1 MQERTFKWYD
11 YITINIYYLALTMLS
26 QTLVPLVLPLL
37 VQQFVGETQKGTYLG
52 IIRLWGLMA
61 ALLAQAFWGMISDR
75 STSRWGRR
83 RPFILGGTLG
93 DFIFIIGIG
102 LTAGLSGLTGFWVL
116 FACYLL
122 LQFCT
127 NAAHGATQGFIPDL
141 VPEAQRGRFSGI
153 KALFEVPLPVI
164 LVSFTIAR
172 IISGGNLW
180 LGLFVL
186 MGFMAVSTALT
197 MLVREEPLRET
208 PSPLNWEP
216 FLRLLAMTAA
226 FTAVIVGLGRL
237 MRAIGSAFVGLQSVL
252 GLSLLMGAAGLLAMT
267 LAVAVGVWLSVRI
280 SVGAAHQQEHPAF
293 TWWVINRLA
302 FLVPAFSLSGFVLY
316 FLQGRLGL
324 SPEAATGPAAQMM
337 MFVGV
342 FVLLSALP
350 SGWLS
355 DQFGRKRM
363 VALSGIIGGMGTLI
377 LLLSPNLTLIYI
389 GASVIG
395 VATGAFYSANW
406 ALGTSLVPEK
416 EAGRYLGISNL
427 AGAGAGAI
435 GTYIGGP
442 IADFFTANVPQ
453 TPGLGYIVIFGIY
466 GVLFLLSIVALTRV
480 KASPSQV
487 LTRRDL

>member
-1 MQERTFKWYD
+1 MNPRTFKWYD

-37 VQQFVGETQKGTYLG
+37 VQQFVGETQKATYLG

-102 LTAGLSGLTGFWVL
+102 LTAGLSDLTGFWVL

-122 LQFCT
+122 LQVCT

-141 VPEAQRGRFSGI
+141 VPEALRGRFSGI
-153 KALFEVPLPVI
+153 KAIFEVPLPVI
-164 LVSFTIAR
+164 LVSFTIANFIR
-172 IISGGNLW
+172 GGNLW
-180 LGLFVL
+180 LGLIAL
-186 MGFMAVSTALT
+186 MGFMALSTALA
-197 MLVREEPLRET
+197 MLVREEPLRES
-208 PSPLNWEP
+208 PPPLNWQP

-226 FTAVIVGLGRL
+226 FTVVILGLGQI
-237 MRAIGSAFVGLQSVL
+237 MRWIGLAFEGIQSVL
-252 GLSLLMGAAGLLAMT
+252 GLSLLMGVAGLLAMAA
-267 LAVAVGVWLSVRI
+267 AVAVGVWISVRI
-280 SVGAAHQQEHPAF
+280 SVGVAHQREHPAF

-324 SPEAATGPAAQMM
+324 SAEAATGPAAQMM

-355 DQFGRKRM
+355 DKFGRKRM
-363 VALSGIIGGMGTLI
+363 VAMSGIAGGVGTLI
-377 LLLSPNLTLIYI
+377 LLLGPNLVVIYI
-389 GASVIG
+389 GACIIG
-395 VATGAFYSANW
+395 LATGAFYSANW
-406 ALGTSLVPEK
+406 ALGTSLVPDK

-442 IADFFTANVPQ
+442 IADFFTVNVPQ
-453 TPGLGYIVIFGIY
+453 APGLGYIVIFAIY
-466 GVLFLLSIVALTRV
+466 GVLFLLSIAALTRV
-480 KASPSQV
+480 ELPSSAA
-487 LTRRDL
+487 